1 MMWRPIVFNLLLACV
16 LWGLLGCGV
25 PRSVPMRAAPPPSE
39 DLLRAQAEEDCRF
52 YRLQPFP
59 APSREETCIQS
70 RIEAM
75 QAIAAM
81 QSDPDFAA
89 AQQACAFFRGSPR
102 EDVCYRTRI
111 GERRMGLLEMWRAV
125 LTQQRGVVR
134 ALPAG
139 SNVLECSRVN
149 GTYTC
154 APSTRRSTVITRVNQ
169 DGTITYQVPQTA
181 PSLGVSGVNA
191 AQGGPCD
198 EKPWDPTEYYQ
209 ARDAYQAS
217 LARLRSAPTDPKCRE
232 QALHLGRI
240 SSALARRGGY
250 VTTVDEVSIANDVNA
265 TTGAAV
271 DLVPR
276 PGQPIPG
283 VGGTP

>member
-1 MMWRPIVFNLLLACV
+1 MMWHPIVFNFLLACV

-39 DLLRAQAEEDCRF
+39 DRLRAQAEEDCRF
-52 YRLQPFP
+52 YRLQSSP

-111 GERRMGLLEMWRAV
+111 GEQRMGLVEMWRAV
-125 LTQQRGVVR
+125 LTQPREVVR

-139 SNVLECSRVN
+139 SNALECGRVN

-154 APSTRRSTVITRVNQ
+154 APSTRRSTVITRANP

-181 PSLGVSGVNA
+181 PSPGVSGVNA

-198 EKPWDPTEYYQ
+198 EKPWDPTEVYS
-209 ARDAYQAS
+209 AKDAYYAS

-232 QALHLGRI
+232 QALHFGRLF
-240 SSALARRGGY
+240 SSFPRGGY
-250 VTTVDEVSIANDVNA
+250 VTTVDEVSIVNDVNA
-265 TTGAAV
+265 ATGGSV